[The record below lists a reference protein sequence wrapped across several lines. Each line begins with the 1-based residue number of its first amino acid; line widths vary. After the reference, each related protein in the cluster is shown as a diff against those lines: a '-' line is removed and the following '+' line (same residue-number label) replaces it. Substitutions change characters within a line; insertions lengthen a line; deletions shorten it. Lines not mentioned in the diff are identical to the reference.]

1 MERNTIKHTGMK
13 RTMKRMMM
21 VVMVIGSVA
30 AYGQSIVDLNRM
42 ERDIEVAENILST
55 LLRQQT
61 GRRNFFPI
69 ETSGSYAPGYGV
81 TLRIPQDGPFAFMM
95 VPPEPA
101 DILTEEVSP
110 NGTRITMSSAP
121 KAANEQRA
129 KSEADRSMSRSYSRS
144 GRGSW
149 SVSASSTDSTEEVT
163 SKKFLKIATNF
174 LADYGDVL
182 SQLKPDE
189 RVIVT
194 NRSNEFEGG
203 FEFRWPGGGSKM
215 QRNTVSAEVKREDIQ
230 QLKMGKITR
239 DQFMT
244 RIKVVDAEPSDKL
257 EPDLEVFSSMLGRL
271 YSPDLSKTYYTE
283 GNVPYERLNNYGVV
297 FYMRVY
303 SSSQV
308 NNDRWDMPTIGM
320 NYATSPERDK
330 KVKELYPAFEN
341 DLKENVL
348 DYARM
353 IRSLG
358 AEEQLML
365 NVKLTRCAG
374 CGIPESIEVAVKSS
388 VLTDYNQGKLTKEA
402 ALGKITLKKLGTQ

>member
-1 MERNTIKHTGMK
+1 
-13 RTMKRMMM
+13 
-21 VVMVIGSVA
+21 
-30 AYGQSIVDLNRM
+30 
-42 ERDIEVAENILST
+42 
-55 LLRQQT
+55 
-61 GRRNFFPI
+61 
-69 ETSGSYAPGYGV
+69 
-81 TLRIPQDGPFAFMM
+81 
-95 VPPEPA
+95 
-101 DILTEEVSP
+101 
-110 NGTRITMSSAP
+110 
-121 KAANEQRA
+121 
-129 KSEADRSMSRSYSRS
+129 
-144 GRGSW
+144 
-149 SVSASSTDSTEEVT
+149 
-163 SKKFLKIATNF
+163 
-174 LADYGDVL
+174 
-182 SQLKPDE
+182 
-189 RVIVT
+189 
-194 NRSNEFEGG
+194 
-203 FEFRWPGGGSKM
+203 M
-215 QRNTVSAEVKREDIQ
+215 QRSTVSAEVKREDIQ
-230 QLKMGKITR
+230 LLKMGKITR

-244 RIKVVDAEPSDKL
+244 RVKTIDAEPSDKL

-283 GNVPYERLNNYGVV
+283 GNVPYEHLNNYGVV

-308 NNDRWDMPTIGM
+308 NNDRWEMPTIGM

-374 CGIPESIEVAVKSS
+374 CGIPESVEVAVKSS

-402 ALGKITLKKLGTQ
+402 ALARITLKKTGTQ

>member
-1 MERNTIKHTGMK
+1 
-13 RTMKRMMM
+13 
-21 VVMVIGSVA
+21 
-30 AYGQSIVDLNRM
+30 M
-42 ERDIEVAENILST
+42 ERDIEVAENILGT

-81 TLRIPQDGPFAFMM
+81 TLRIPQDGPFAFMFM
-95 VPPEPA
+95 APPDPA
-101 DILTEEVSP
+101 DIMTEEISP
-110 NGTRITMSSAP
+110 NGTTITMSTAP
-121 KAANEQRA
+121 KVARGQRAKAEAERSVAEEQRA
-129 KSEADRSMSRSYSRS
+129 KAEAERSMSRSYSRS

-149 SVSASSTDSTEEVT
+149 SMSASSSDSTEEVT
-163 SKKFLKIATNF
+163 SKKFISIATNF

-182 SQLKPDE
+182 SQLKPE
-189 RVIVT
+189 EKVIVT

-203 FEFRWPGGGSKM
+203 FEFRWPGGGSRM
-215 QRNTVSAEVKREDIQ
+215 QRSTVSAEVKREDIQ
-230 QLKMGKITR
+230 LLKMGKITR

-330 KVKELYPAFEN
+330 KVKELYPRFEN

-374 CGIPESIEVAVKSS
+374 CGIPESLEVAVKSS
-388 VLTDYNQGKLTKEA
+388 VLTDYNQGKLTKEG
-402 ALGKITLKKLGTQ
+402 ALAKITLKKTGTQ

>member
-1 MERNTIKHTGMK
+1 MK

-21 VVMVIGSVA
+21 VVMMIGSVA
-30 AYGQSIVDLNRM
+30 AYGQSKVDEQRM
-42 ERDIEVAENILST
+42 ERDIEVAENILGT
-55 LLRQQT
+55 LLRQET
-61 GRRNFFPI
+61 GRRNFFPV
-69 ETSGSYAPGYGV
+69 ETSGSYTPGYGV
-81 TLRIPQDGPFAFMM
+81 TLRIPQDGPFAFMFM
-95 VPPEPA
+95 APDPA
-101 DILTEEVSP
+101 DIVTEEVSP
-110 NGTRITMSSAP
+110 NGTRITMNSAP
-121 KAANEQRA
+121 KAASARRA
-129 KSEADRSMSRSYSRS
+129 KSDPDRSMSRSYSRS
-144 GRGSW
+144 GQGSW
-149 SVSASSTDSTEEVT
+149 SVSSSSSDSTEEVT
-163 SKKFLKIATNF
+163 SKKFIAIATNF

-189 RVIVT
+189 KVMVT

-244 RIKVVDAEPSDKL
+244 RIQVVDAEPSDKL

-330 KVKELYPAFEN
+330 KVKELYPKFEN

-358 AEEQLML
+358 AEEQLTL
-365 NVKLTRCAG
+365 NVKLTRCKG

-402 ALGKITLKKLGTQ
+402 ALAKITLKKTGTQ

>member
-1 MERNTIKHTGMK
+1 
-13 RTMKRMMM
+13 MM
-21 VVMVIGSVA
+21 VMVMVIGSVA
-30 AYGQSIVDLNRM
+30 AYGQPTVDLNRM
-42 ERDIEVAENILST
+42 ERDIEVAENILGT

-81 TLRIPQDGPFAFMM
+81 TLRIPQDGPFAFMLM
-95 VPPEPA
+95 PPDPA

-121 KAANEQRA
+121 KAASGQRA
-129 KSEADRSMSRSYSRS
+129 KSEADRNMSRSYSRS

-149 SVSASSTDSTEEVT
+149 SMSSSSSDSTEEVT
-163 SKKFLKIATNF
+163 SKKFLSIATNF

-182 SQLKPDE
+182 SQLKPEE

-194 NRSNEFEGG
+194 NRSTEFEGG

-215 QRNTVSAEVKREDIQ
+215 QRSTVSAEVKREDIQ
-230 QLKMGKITR
+230 LLKMGKITR

-244 RIKVVDAEPSDKL
+244 RVKTIDAEPSDKL

-308 NNDRWDMPTIGM
+308 NNDRWEMPTIGM

-374 CGIPESIEVAVKSS
+374 CGIPESVEVAVKSS

-402 ALGKITLKKLGTQ
+402 ALARITLKKTGTQ